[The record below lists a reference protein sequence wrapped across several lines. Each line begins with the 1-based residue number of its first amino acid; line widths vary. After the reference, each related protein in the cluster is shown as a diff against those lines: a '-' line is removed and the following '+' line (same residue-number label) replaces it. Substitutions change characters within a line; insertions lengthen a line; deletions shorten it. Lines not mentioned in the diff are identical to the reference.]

1 MIINKFIVHVFDKE
15 STVPVLSDFEGR
27 INQESEGFLKKGLK
41 KIIKNDNLRK
51 GIFNEY
57 SNNLVKQC
65 CEQMIYEKDS
75 FVDNSKEIASY
86 MLETMKEELGS
97 CNVIMCLYSYK
108 EQEGIAIMKI
118 DYKSVYTHSIE
129 YEDDKFNIQVIP
141 NKIAFS
147 IQPKIKQA
155 ALVELSGINDEYHV
169 RVLDIDSEKE
179 DSKSR
184 FIEEFINAEKIDDD
198 TYKTKVLKKTIDKW
212 INNHYSDDVKK
223 AEEVKSLLNY
233 RLLQSENIDVDEF
246 ISEIIDDEK
255 KDSLKEELDEKNV
268 NDNLNVDKGW
278 IEKNINKRKMK
289 LDNGF
294 GIVGNISDFED
305 PMKYSVK
312 KNLDG
317 SVDIVLKNV
326 SYIEG

>member
-15 STVPVLSDFEGR
+15 STVPVLGDFEGR
-27 INQESEGFLKKGLK
+27 ISPEIDAFLKKGLK

-51 GIFNEY
+51 GTFNEY
-57 SNNLVKQC
+57 DNNLVKQC

-86 MLETMKEELGS
+86 MFETMKEELGS
-97 CNVIMCLYSYK
+97 CNVIMCLYSNK

-141 NKIAFS
+141 NNSAFS

-155 ALVELSGINDEYHV
+155 ALIELSGINDEYHV
-169 RVLDIDSEKE
+169 RILDIDSEKE
-179 DSKSR
+179 GYKSR

-246 ISEIIDDEK
+246 ISEIIDDER
-255 KDSLKEELDEKNV
+255 KDSLKEELDEKFV
-268 NDNLNVDKGW
+268 NDSLKVDKGW

-294 GIVGNISDFED
+294 GIVGNMSDFED
-305 PMKYSVK
+305 PMKYSIK

-317 SVDIVLKNV
+317 SVDIILKNV

>member
-15 STVPVLSDFEGR
+15 STVPVLGDFEGK
-27 INQESEGFLKKGLK
+27 INQESEGLLKKCLK

-57 SNNLVKQC
+57 NDNLVKKC

-86 MLETMKEELGS
+86 MFEKMKEELGS
-97 CNVIMCLYSYK
+97 CNVIMCLYSNK
-108 EQEGIAIMKI
+108 EQEGIAIMKFE
-118 DYKSVYTHSIE
+118 YKSVYTHSIE

-141 NKIAFS
+141 NNVAFS

-155 ALVELSGINDEYHV
+155 ALIELSGINDEYHV

-184 FIEEFINAEKIDDD
+184 FIEEFINAKKVDDD

-212 INNHYSDDVKK
+212 INNHYSEDVKK

-246 ISEIIDDEK
+246 ISEIIDDEQ

>member
-15 STVPVLSDFEGR
+15 STVPVLGDFEGR
-27 INQESEGFLKKGLK
+27 ISPETEEFLKKGLK

-51 GIFNEY
+51 GTFNEY
-57 SNNLVKQC
+57 NNNLVKQC
-65 CEQMIYEKDS
+65 CEQMIYTKGS

-86 MLETMKEELGS
+86 MFETMKEELGS
-97 CNVIMCLYSYK
+97 CDVIMCLYSDK
-108 EQEGIAIMKI
+108 EQDGIAIMKI

-141 NKIAFS
+141 NKVAFS

-155 ALVELSGINDEYHV
+155 ALIELSGINDEYHV

-184 FIEEFINAEKIDDD
+184 FIEEFINAKKVDDD

-212 INNHYSDDVKK
+212 IDNHYSDDIKK
-223 AEEVKSLLNY
+223 SEEVKSLVNY
-233 RLLQSENIDVDEF
+233 KLLQSENIDVDEF
-246 ISEIIDDEK
+246 ISEIIDEEK
-255 KDSLKEELDEKNV
+255 KESLKEELNEKRV
-268 NDNLNVDKGW
+268 NDSLNVDKEW
-278 IEKNINKRKMK
+278 IEKNTNKRKMK

-305 PMKYSVK
+305 PMKYSIR
-312 KNLDG
+312 KNADG